1 MMSFG
6 SPPPLFRQGISH
18 RAKYVFYVVLSLVF
32 ILVDGR
38 FNALDVFRSTISGI
52 ITPVVELVEAPVKLF
67 NNGRGYFESKRS
79 MKKEIDRLTEENQ
92 ALVLKSARF
101 EELLKENERLR
112 ELVNA
117 VKGISSRTATSEVI
131 GRVADPFSQRIQIN
145 IGSNEGVAAGM
156 PVIGVFG
163 VLGQVSRT
171 VAKTSEVR
179 LLFDHTMKISVVN
192 ERTQEK
198 FILAGTGDEL
208 LEVMFVRPE
217 SDIRPGDKLLTS
229 GLDQIFPRYIPTA
242 EIASVEYRNGDKYK
256 RVIAV
261 PNVKIDD
268 VQFATV
274 ILSDPNPQA
283 FENNN
288 GSQSSRR
295 RQR

>member
-1 MMSFG
+1 MSFG
-6 SPPPLFRQGISH
+6 SPPPLFRQGISL
-18 RAKYVFYVVLSLVF
+18 RAKYVFFVVLSVVF

-38 FNALDVFRSTISGI
+38 FNALDIVRSTISGMI
-52 ITPVVELVEAPVKLF
+52 RPFVELVEAPANLF
-67 NNGRGYFESKRS
+67 DNGRGYFESKRS
-79 MKKEIDRLTEENQ
+79 MKLEIDRLTEENQ

-101 EELLKENERLR
+101 DELTKENERLR

-117 VKGISSRTATSEVI
+117 VKGISSKTATSEVI
-131 GRVADPFSQRIQIN
+131 GRIADPFTQRMQIN
-145 IGSNEGVAAGM
+145 IGTNEGVSVGM
-156 PVIGVFG
+156 PVIGVSG
-163 VLGQVSRT
+163 VLGQISRT
-171 VAKTSEVR
+171 VAQTSEVR

-198 FILAGTGDEL
+198 FLLAGTGDEL

-217 SDIRPGDKLLTS
+217 SDIRPGDRLLTS

-242 EIASVEYRNGDKYK
+242 EIASVDYKNGDKYK

-261 PNVKIDD
+261 PSVKIDD

-274 ILSDPNPQA
+274 ILSDPNPRS
-283 FENNN
+283 FENDT
-288 GSQSSRR
+288 STQSGRR